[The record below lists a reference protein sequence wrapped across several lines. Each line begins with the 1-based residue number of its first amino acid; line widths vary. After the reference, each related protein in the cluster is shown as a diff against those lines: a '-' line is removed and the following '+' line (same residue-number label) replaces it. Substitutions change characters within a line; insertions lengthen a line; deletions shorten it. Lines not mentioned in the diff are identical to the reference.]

1 MKFEDGNSA
10 FYGHA
15 NGSQDYYT
23 NNGKTIY
30 NNTLTMKSN
39 RY

>member
-1 MKFEDGNSA
+1 MKFEDGTYA
-10 FYGHA
+10 FYGHDKD
-15 NGSQDYYT
+15 GQDYYT